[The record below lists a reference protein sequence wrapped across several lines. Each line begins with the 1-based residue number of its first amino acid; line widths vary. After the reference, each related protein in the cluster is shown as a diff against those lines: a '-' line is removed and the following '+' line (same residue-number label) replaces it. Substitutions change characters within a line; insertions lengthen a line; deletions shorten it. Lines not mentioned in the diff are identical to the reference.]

1 MNVQHTAATKCFV
14 FDLDDVLLPTT
25 YIFQQPHIRQ
35 RLSQLY
41 SSSDSIAR
49 AYQSFIHP
57 DMQLIHLL
65 HQLRGLKFLITNA
78 SQRHAQA
85 SMEALC
91 IAHYFQAQL
100 NANSNLPLK
109 PNPHMYQAMHNHIVR
124 GLANQ
129 PAQIFFFDDR
139 IENLIEPRLLHWNT
153 VWIFGT
159 TPQRSHNTSRQN
171 LPSFVNYAFPTVH
184 EALRYF
190 NSI

>member
-1 MNVQHTAATKCFV
+1 MNAQRSAVAKCFV

-25 YIFQQPHIRQ
+25 NLFQQPHIRHILS
-35 RLSQLY
+35 RLH
-41 SSSDSIAR
+41 SSSDSIVR

-91 IAHYFQAQL
+91 ISRYFQAQL

-109 PNPHMYQAMHNHIVR
+109 PNPQMYQVMHNHIVR
-124 GLANQ
+124 GLANR

-139 IENLIEPRLLHWNT
+139 IENLIEPRLLNWNT

-159 TPQRSHNTSRQN
+159 TTQNTHQAQRQN
-171 LPSFVNYAFPTVH
+171 RPSFVNYAFPTIH
-184 EALRYF
+184 DALRYF
-190 NSI
+190 NTL